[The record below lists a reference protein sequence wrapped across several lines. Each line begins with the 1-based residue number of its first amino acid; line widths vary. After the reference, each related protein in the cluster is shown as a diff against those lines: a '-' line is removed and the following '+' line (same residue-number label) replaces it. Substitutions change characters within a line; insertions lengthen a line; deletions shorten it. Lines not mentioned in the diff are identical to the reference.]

1 MRLDRPPFYFYFSTM
16 IRRIR
21 LIGWTGLIVA
31 GTILL
36 LLASTASAATVAI
49 ADSGAPLG
57 STVTTPIRIV
67 NTTNLG
73 GCEINITYNSSIVH
87 VTGVTHGEMELLAY
101 NIDNESAWV
110 YLNAINVS
118 ASGREGDAIPAYLNL
133 TATGRDCEVSPLNIT
148 VVSLFD
154 TSYSEMSR
162 TVRNGSFTVL
172 PICPATIHIGNAT
185 GRETLPITIDDAA
198 NVGSVDLTLTFNASI
213 VNVTNVTGG
222 DFDVTTSNLE
232 HVHEGWV
239 RIGAIQTGSPGMSH
253 NITLAEVAFA
263 PVGSAGEMCSLN
275 LSVTTFK
282 DATPACEAMPYIV
295 MNGTYMAFL
304 NGDVNDD
311 GVVDL
316 ADAMYLA
323 KHVLEIEG
331 FEVINVEAADVNGDG
346 VIDLA
351 DAMYLAMHVLG
362 ITGFEE
368 LK

>member
-1 MRLDRPPFYFYFSTM
+1 M
-16 IRRIR
+16 IRRI
-21 LIGWTGLIVA
+21 GWAGWAGLIVA
-31 GTILL
+31 GTILIL
-36 LLASTASAATVAI
+36 LVSTASATTVVI

-101 NIDNESAWV
+101 NIDNEYTWV

-118 ASGREGDAIPAYLNL
+118 GQEGDAIPAYLNL
-133 TATGRDCEVSPLNIT
+133 TATGRDSEVSPLNIT

-162 TVRNGSFTVL
+162 TVRNGSFTVQ
-172 PICPATIHIGNAT
+172 PPDVATIRIGNAT
-185 GRETLPITIDDAA
+185 GRETLPITINDAA

-239 RIGAIQTGSPGMSH
+239 RIGAIQAGSPGMSH
-253 NITLAEVAFA
+253 NITLAEVAFS
-263 PVGSAGEMCSLN
+263 PVGSAGETCSLN

-282 DATPACEAMPYIV
+282 DATPACAKMPYVV

-311 GVVDL
+311 GVVDI

-323 KHVLEIEG
+323 KHVLGIPG